1 MRKVL
6 SVLVLVALSPL
17 LAVIALGCLCSL
29 PFLKA
34 FYKRS
39 PWYRDLGGQ
48 YTWGIESTAFYKIY
62 NLAAKVGL
70 PVEHREMKG
79 DHFFFFEDRVLFSLC
94 DYVDE
99 LFYSEEDRCF
109 MVLPSGEEEEKRAV
123 SLDEF
128 METLLAGHGLEETT
142 DLWTVVS
149 EGALGDHVKE
159 GRELFAVYA
168 DQSELKLLL
177 TAFCERQENPLA
189 EEQETVKSEE

>member
-6 SVLVLVALSPL
+6 SVLVFLALSPL
-17 LAVIALGCLCSL
+17 LAVIALGCLCCF

-34 FYKRS
+34 AYKRS
-39 PWYRDLGGQ
+39 PWHRDLGGQ
-48 YTWGIESTAFYKIY
+48 YTWGIEGAASYKIY
-62 NLAAKVGL
+62 NLAAKAGL

-79 DHFFFFEDRVLFSLC
+79 DHFFFFEDRVLFPLC

-109 MVLPSGEEEEKRAV
+109 MVFPSGEEEEKRAV

-128 METLLAGHGLEETT
+128 METLLAGHGLEETA

-177 TAFCERQENPLA
+177 AAFCECPENPLA